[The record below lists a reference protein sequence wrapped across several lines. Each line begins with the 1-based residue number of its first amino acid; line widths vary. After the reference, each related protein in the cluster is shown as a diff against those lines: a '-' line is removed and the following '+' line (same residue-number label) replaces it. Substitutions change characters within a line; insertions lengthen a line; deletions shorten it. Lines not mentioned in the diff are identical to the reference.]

1 MNLSFNPVSAISYCV
16 FSCVTLGNLLTHS
29 NPPTLFSHLYM
40 GMRWHPRCL
49 LGWLSGSNEVRYC
62 MEASVNV
69 GGRLLRLLS
78 ASVHVALSGHR
89 NGTPDSLMI

>member
-1 MNLSFNPVSAISYCV
+1 
-16 FSCVTLGNLLTHS
+16 
-29 NPPTLFSHLYM
+29 
-40 GMRWHPRCL
+40 
-49 LGWLSGSNEVRYC
+49 

-89 NGTPDSLMI
+89 NGTPDSLMIWLAGDVDGLPNAASRFNKLLFFFFFYLFVMTQNE